1 MFVVGA
7 AGQHQIMIE
16 IDVRPR
22 VAEIGKPGN
31 GKLYISKLKSFFVK
45 LHFIKIKEAL

>member
-1 MFVVGA
+1 MFVVGT
-7 AGQHQIMIE
+7 AGQHQIVIE

-31 GKLYISKLKSFFVK
+31 GKLYISKLKSFFC
-45 LHFIKIKEAL
+45 KITFYKD